1 MIKMNCIK
9 KFFIEEEVIRLRDR
23 IELQEEQL
31 YNLRARL
38 AKREEQLLQ

>member
-1 MIKMNCIK
+1 MNCIK

-31 YNLRARL
+31 YNLGARL
-38 AKREEQLLQ
+38 AKREVQLLQ